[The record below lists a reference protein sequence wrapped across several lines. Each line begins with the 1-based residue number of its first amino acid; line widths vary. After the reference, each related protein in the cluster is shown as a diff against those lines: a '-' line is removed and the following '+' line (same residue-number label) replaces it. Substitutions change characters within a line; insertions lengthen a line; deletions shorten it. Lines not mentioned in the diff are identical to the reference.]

1 LPPDLIASFKSTLAQ
16 TVEADILLHVVD
28 LSHPSYEEHIAVV
41 NNILDELQVKE
52 TLVLIVFNKVD
63 KIKES
68 KMFFNVQQ
76 KYKDAVFISAKKN
89 IRLGRLIKKI
99 LSLLQEGYIVK
110 NYKLSYEKS
119 YLVSKIRGLGEILN
133 QNYSEKN
140 VSLKVRLKKENEYK
154 LENILNV

>member
-1 LPPDLIASFKSTLAQ
+1 
-16 TVEADILLHVVD
+16 LLHLVD

-41 NNILDELQVKE
+41 NTILDELQIKE
-52 TLVLIVFNKVD
+52 TPVLIVFNKVD

-68 KMFFNVQQ
+68 KMFLNLQQ
-76 KYKDAVFISAKKN
+76 KYNDAVFISAKKN

-110 NYKLSYEKS
+110 NYKLTYEKS
-119 YLVSKIRGLGEILN
+119 YLVSKIRDLGEILN

-140 VSLKVRLKKENEYK
+140 VSLKIRLKKENEYK